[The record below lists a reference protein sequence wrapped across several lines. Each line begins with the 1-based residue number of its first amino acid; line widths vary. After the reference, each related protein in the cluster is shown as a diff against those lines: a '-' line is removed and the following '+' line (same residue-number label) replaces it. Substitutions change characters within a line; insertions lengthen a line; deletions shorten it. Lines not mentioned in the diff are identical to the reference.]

1 MRKIVLASAIAVSAL
16 GLAACSESTEDAA
29 GATVENAARAGLAGI
44 AVEAGATLVLDME
57 ATVQKADQA
66 GLFVIG
72 VNASDQT
79 G

>member
-1 MRKIVLASAIAVSAL
+1 MEFAEV
-16 GLAACSESTEDAA
+16 AATATIGA
-29 GATVENAARAGLAGI
+29 ATVENAARAGLAGI

-72 VNASDQT
+72 VNASDKP